1 MLCTMCYITWMARGE
16 SGRVVI
22 EIEPD
27 LKSQLYT
34 ALSHRGLTLK
44 AWFVQEAER
53 YVESDRQPPLFSS
66 EPATFSSRADTRTEE
81 DR

>member
-1 MLCTMCYITWMARGE
+1 MARGE

-34 ALSHRGLTLK
+34 ALTHRGLTLK
-44 AWFVQEAER
+44 AWFVQEAQH
-53 YVESDRQPPLFSS
+53 YVEFHQQPLLFRRDLGPDAGRVVARS
-66 EPATFSSRADTRTEE
+66 EE
-81 DR
+81 DH